1 MSFSHSELMN
11 KLYDQ
16 IAKYQGYFLGIALF
30 LIFSAV
36 SITVSKDET
45 TLVLAKY
52 PKFIFL
58 LVVVGILVG
67 LVYIRIDQRRIKEL
81 SKAISESYKE
91 ERTSFEKLRSTLTS
105 RQVCDLIISG
115 KSNKEI
121 MSLLFI
127 EQSTLKTHI
136 NQLYKKLKIKNRKE
150 LKSAAKS

>member
-1 MSFSHSELMN
+1 MN

-81 SKAISESYKE
+81 SKAISESYKQ

-105 RQVCDLIISG
+105 RQSEICDLIISG

>member
-1 MSFSHSELMN
+1 MS

-16 IAKYQGYFLGIALF
+16 IAKYQGYFLGLALF
-30 LIFSAV
+30 LILSAV

-52 PKFIFL
+52 PRVIFL

-81 SKAISESYKE
+81 SKAISESYKQ

-105 RQVCDLIISG
+105 RQSEICDLIISG